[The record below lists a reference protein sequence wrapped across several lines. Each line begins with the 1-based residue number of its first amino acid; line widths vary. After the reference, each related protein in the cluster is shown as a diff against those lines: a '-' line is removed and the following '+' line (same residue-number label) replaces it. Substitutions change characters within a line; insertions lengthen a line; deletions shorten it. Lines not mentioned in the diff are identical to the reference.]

1 MNVTATAGADTAG
14 AGTAASRAARVD
26 GWIARVLRTGTLL
39 SIGLLVIGVALMTL
53 AGRSPLDKTWLPL
66 DLGRIPA
73 DVLAL
78 RPEGFLWLGLLATL
92 STPLLRVAAS
102 IVGFL
107 GAGERRM
114 AGLGIAVLI
123 VIALAVVVAQ
133 GTAA

>member
-1 MNVTATAGADTAG
+1 MNLTATAG
-14 AGTAASRAARVD
+14 AGTAAARAARVD

-39 SIGLLVIGVALMTL
+39 SIGLLAIGVALMTL

>member
-1 MNVTATAGADTAG
+1 MTVSAPIGG
-14 AGTAASRAARVD
+14 GTAASRAARVE
-26 GWIARVLRTGTLL
+26 GWIARVLRAGTLL
-39 SIGLLVIGVALMTL
+39 SVGLLAIGVALMSL
-53 AGRSPLDKTWLPL
+53 AGWSPLDKTWLPF

-102 IVGFL
+102 VVGFL

-114 AGLGIAVLI
+114 AGLGTAVLI
-123 VIALAVVVAQ
+123 IIALAVVVAQ
-133 GTAA
+133 RTAA